1 MSVIV
6 AVSTACGPMTVA
18 EAVRAPAPT
27 DIPPFIAWL
36 RQLRRSAWV
45 LIALCSVFRVGDAL
59 LSEAGLSP
67 SGSAAI
73 AAENV

>member
-1 MSVIV
+1 M
-6 AVSTACGPMTVA
+6 AAA
-18 EAVRAPAPT
+18 EVVRAQART

-59 LSEAGLSP
+59 LNDSELSP
-67 SGSAAI
+67 SGSVAI
-73 AAENV
+73 AAQIR